1 MTDKT
6 ISLTSILYKKSI
18 DIGDTKIIS
27 LITNSIIFL
36 IDNLSSIEPSIH
48 NESGE
53 IFEEK

>member
-48 NESGE
+48 NESDE
-53 IFEEK
+53 NFEEK